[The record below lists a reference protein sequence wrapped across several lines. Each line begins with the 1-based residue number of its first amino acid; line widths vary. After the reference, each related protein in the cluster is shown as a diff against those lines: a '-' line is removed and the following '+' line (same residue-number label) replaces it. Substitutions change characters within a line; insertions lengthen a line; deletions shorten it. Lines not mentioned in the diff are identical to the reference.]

1 LSRVRRGYVE
11 SPLGQIHYR
20 AAGSTGPALALFH
33 ESPLSSQIFERCLPL
48 LGDRLRAF
56 AFDTPGYGLSDPP
69 ENALEIPGYAD
80 LMLKALDQLSLARF
94 AVAGV
99 HTGASIAVEIAVQ
112 ADPGRVT
119 HAVLS
124 GVPLFTDEERAEFL
138 ASWAPEKH
146 AEPDGSHLKWAW
158 DRYQRI
164 WGDDSPP
171 ELLNLGA
178 VHIAANLL
186 HYNSAYNAAFR
197 YDPGPALQRLA
208 CPVYLLNPAHDLIV
222 YTDERVMRLVR
233 HARMTHVPA
242 MRGQLPW
249 RAPEL
254 YAREVIDFVMADQG
268 EPESRRGS

>member
-1 LSRVRRGYVE
+1 M
-11 SPLGQIHYR
+11 
-20 AAGSTGPALALFH
+20 GPALALFH

-48 LGDRLRAF
+48 LGDKLRVF

-69 ENALEIPGYAD
+69 EHALEIPGYAA
-80 LMLKALDQLSLARF
+80 LLLEALDQLALPSF

-112 ADPGRVT
+112 SGPGRVT

-124 GVPLFTDEERAEFL
+124 GVPLFTEQERAEFL

-146 AEPDGSHLKWAW
+146 AEPDGSHLTWAW
-158 DRYQRI
+158 ERYQRI
-164 WGDDSPP
+164 WGVDSPP

-197 YDPGPALQRLA
+197 YDPGPALQDLH
-208 CPVYLLNPAHDLIV
+208 CPVFLFNPANDLIV
-222 YTDERVMRLVR
+222 YTDERVIKLLP
-233 HARMTHVPA
+233 HARLTHVPA

-254 YAREVIDFVMADQG
+254 YASEVIGFVMADQVQ
-268 EPESRRGS
+268 PESSPSL